1 MTVLLNVKDLGFRY
15 DNKVILKDINFK
27 LNKGEFVGILGPNGS
42 GKTTLLNNI
51 NRWLKPYKGCILVDN
66 MDIIQFTPKKL
77 AKQIAT
83 VPQNTFTDTTFSAWQ
98 VVMMGRYPYLKK
110 FESEKEKDFL
120 IAKKAMLFM
129 NVWHLRERPIN
140 ILSGGERQRVIIAR
154 ALAQQPKLL
163 LLDEP
168 TSHLDINYQYELLYL
183 LKRLCVDRKLTI
195 LAILHDINLASI
207 FCDKIILLKN
217 HKIFKMGPLTDAITE
232 ENIKEVFDIKV
243 KVKYDEDICRPIVIP
258 LTNKKISK
266 KENKSRERIHVICG
280 GGEGRELLRF
290 LNARGYKVS
299 TGVLNIGDSDWKT
312 ANSLGLNVVEEKP
325 FSPISNKNLIKN
337 KRYMYNSNKVIL
349 TSIPFG
355 YCNLKNLICVEDVMD
370 KLQVYLIEDK
380 DMKYRDYT
388 SGIASKIYNKI
399 RKKATTFNSVA
410 ELKKYFLNNDSFTVM
425 EEPFNGQSQLR

>member
-1 MTVLLNVKDLGFRY
+1 MTILLNVKDLGFRY
-15 DNKVILKDINFK
+15 GNKEILKDINFK
-27 LNKGEFVGILGPNGS
+27 LNEGEFVGILGPNGS

-66 MDIIQFTPKKL
+66 MDIMQFTPKKL
-77 AKQIAT
+77 ARQIAT
-83 VPQNTFTDTTFSAWQ
+83 VPQNTFIDTTFPVWK

-110 FESEKEKDFL
+110 FESEKETDFL
-120 IAKKAMLFM
+120 KVKKAMLFM

-154 ALAQQPKLL
+154 ALAQHPKLL

-168 TSHLDINYQYELLYL
+168 TSNLDINYQYELLYL

-195 LAILHDINLASI
+195 LTILHDINLASM

-217 HKIFKMGPLTDAITE
+217 HKVFKMGPLTDVITE

-258 LTNKKISK
+258 LANKGVDRS
-266 KENKSRERIHVICG
+266 EDESQERIHVICG
-280 GGEGRELLRF
+280 GGKGRELLKF
-290 LNARGYKVS
+290 LNIRGYKVS
-299 TGVLNIGDSDWKT
+299 TGVLNVGDSDWKT
-312 ANSLGLNVVEEKP
+312 AKSLGLNVVEEKP

-349 TSIPFG
+349 ASIPFG

-370 KLQVYLIEDK
+370 KLQVYIIDDK
-380 DMKYRDYT
+380 DIEYRDYT

-399 RKKATTFNSVA
+399 IKKSIVFDSLV
-410 ELKKYFLNNDSFTVM
+410 ELRKYFSNNDSFTVM
-425 EEPFNGQSQLR
+425 EEPFNGQS